1 MAQLTIYLDDAL
13 LEDVRKRA
21 KESGKSVSAVVA
33 EAVRNAAKR
42 PERELLTEEFW
53 NAVGVHPDFPLAE
66 EIRARDVPD
75 LPRVPIE

>member
-33 EAVRNAAKR
+33 DAAQKLGI
-42 PERELLTEEFW
+42 EKLLW
-53 NAVGVHPDFPLAE
+53 DS
-66 EIRARDVPD
+66 
-75 LPRVPIE
+75 